1 MHKILG
7 EFDKDELSFIL
18 NLESTYDV
26 SKNLF
31 NKIKAYINNNM
42 FMAFRRQSAKC
53 KKIVVSSVGDHLS
66 KDDEQD
72 ILKADLFVDIEIVKE
87 LSQLDYD
94 LLMKLSYWPVTIR
107 LQKSN
112 KILEQIDIKINKS
125 DDLVLSRKYK
135 KNVR

>member
-1 MHKILG
+1 
-7 EFDKDELSFIL
+7 
-18 NLESTYDV
+18 
-26 SKNLF
+26 
-31 NKIKAYINNNM
+31 
-42 FMAFRRQSAKC
+42 MAFRRQSAKC

-125 DDLVLSRKYK
+125 DDLILSRKYK

>member
-31 NKIKAYINNNM
+31 NMMKTYINDIM

-72 ILKADLFVDIEIVKE
+72 ILKADLFVDIEIVKQ

-94 LLMKLSYWPVTIR
+94 LLMKLSTGP
-107 LQKSN
+107 
-112 KILEQIDIKINKS
+112 
-125 DDLVLSRKYK
+125 
-135 KNVR
+135 

>member
-31 NKIKAYINNNM
+31 NKMKAYINDNM

-125 DDLVLSRKYK
+125 DDLILSRKYK

>member
-125 DDLVLSRKYK
+125 DDLILSRKYK

>member
-7 EFDKDELSFIL
+7 EFNKDELSFIL

-31 NKIKAYINNNM
+31 NKMKTYINNNM
-42 FMAFRRQSAKC
+42 FMAFRRQSARC

-125 DDLVLSRKYK
+125 DDLILSRKYK
-135 KNVR
+135 KNGR